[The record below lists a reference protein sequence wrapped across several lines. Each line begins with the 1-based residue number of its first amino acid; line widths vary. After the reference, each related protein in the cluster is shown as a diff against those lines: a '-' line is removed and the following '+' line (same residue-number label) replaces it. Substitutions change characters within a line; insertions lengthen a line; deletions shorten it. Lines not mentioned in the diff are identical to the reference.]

1 MEDLSFNLLN
11 QAKAIDEYCKI
22 HPSQKLIKVG
32 NQHEPF
38 CIQCVKEQREQHMND
53 LVLKGVLS
61 NYHRGFRDVLIK
73 DSIIDDEDLWKADF
87 SNYEVEK
94 GTEAENNL
102 NKARHLAGRYL
113 NRSYTANTV
122 ITGNPGVGK
131 SHLAISMLKAVNEH
145 IKPNASCLF
154 VSVNELIRLIKDSFS
169 HPDSQYTE
177 SRMVELLGKVN
188 LLVLDDLGSEAS
200 FKRESREASEYVQ
213 QVLFGVLNKRNRTI
227 ITTNLNSDELSKIY
241 NPKLLSRMY
250 KGVMKNDGII
260 KFKQTKDKRMA
271 IF

>member
-1 MEDLSFNLLN
+1 MAGLNFELLKHVKKTN
-11 QAKAIDEYCKI
+11 QYCQV
-22 HPSQKLIKVG
+22 HPDQKLLMLANHI
-32 NQHEPF
+32 PF
-38 CIQCVKEQREQHMND
+38 CPRCVEEKRRHKNNELVTIGALRSYKRGFYE
-53 LVLKGVLS
+53 VLK
-61 NYHRGFRDVLIK
+61 K
-73 DSIIDDEDLWKADF
+73 DSIIDDEDLWQASFD
-87 SNYEVEK
+87 NYEVNS
-94 GTEAENNL
+94 GTEAEANL
-102 NKARHLAGRYL
+102 NKARQIAGKYL
-113 NRSYTANTV
+113 NRDYQANTI

-131 SHLAISMLKAVNEH
+131 SHLAISMLKGVNDH

-154 VSVNELIRLIKDSFS
+154 VSINELMRLIKDSFNHS
-169 HPDSQYTE
+169 DSQFTE
-177 SRMVELLGKVN
+177 SRMVNFLGQVN

-200 FKRESREASEYVQ
+200 FKRDNREASEYVQ

-260 KFKQTKDKRMA
+260 KFKETQDKRMA

>member
-11 QAKAIDEYCKI
+11 QANLTDEYCKI
-22 HPSQKLIKVG
+22 HPNQKLVRVG
-32 NQHEPF
+32 DEHEPF
-38 CIQCVKEQREQHMND
+38 CALCVREQREQHLND

-61 NYHRGFRDVLIK
+61 NYHRGFRDVLRK
-73 DSIIDDEDLWKADF
+73 DSIVDDEDLWEASF
-87 SNYEVEK
+87 ENYEVEA
-94 GTEAENNL
+94 GSEAEVNL
-102 NKARHLAGRYL
+102 KKAKQIAYKYMDRDYQ
-113 NRSYTANTV
+113 ANTI

-131 SHLAISMLKAVNEH
+131 SHLAISMLKGVNEN

-154 VSVNELIRLIKDSFS
+154 VSVNELLRLIKDSFN
-169 HPDSQYTE
+169 HPDSYYTE
-177 SRMVELLGKVN
+177 SRMVDLLGKVS

-200 FKRESREASEYVQ
+200 FKRDSREASEYVQ

-241 NPKLLSRMY
+241 NQKLLSRMY

-260 KFKQTKDKRMA
+260 KFKETQDKRMA

>member
-1 MEDLSFNLLN
+1 KK
-11 QAKAIDEYCKI
+11 AKQIAYKYMD
-22 HPSQKLIKVG
+22 
-32 NQHEPF
+32 
-38 CIQCVKEQREQHMND
+38 R
-53 LVLKGVLS
+53 
-61 NYHRGFRDVLIK
+61 NYQ
-73 DSIIDDEDLWKADF
+73 
-87 SNYEVEK
+87 
-94 GTEAENNL
+94 
-102 NKARHLAGRYL
+102 
-113 NRSYTANTV
+113 ANTI

-131 SHLAISMLKAVNEH
+131 SHLAISMLKGVNDH

-154 VSVNELIRLIKDSFS
+154 VSVNELLRLIKDSFN
-169 HPDSQYTE
+169 HPDGYYTE
-177 SRMVELLGKVN
+177 SRMVDLLGKVS

-200 FKRESREASEYVQ
+200 FKRDNREASEYVQ

-260 KFKQTKDKRMA
+260 KFKETQDKRMA

>member
-1 MEDLSFNLLN
+1 MAGLNFELLKHVKKTN
-11 QAKAIDEYCKI
+11 QYCQV
-22 HPSQKLIKVG
+22 HPDQKLLMLANHI
-32 NQHEPF
+32 PF
-38 CIQCVKEQREQHMND
+38 CPRCVEEKRRHKNNELVTMGALRSYKRGFYE
-53 LVLKGVLS
+53 VLK
-61 NYHRGFRDVLIK
+61 K
-73 DSIIDDEDLWKADF
+73 DSIIDDDDLWQASFD
-87 SNYEVEK
+87 NYEVNS
-94 GTEAENNL
+94 GTEAEANL
-102 NKARHLAGRYL
+102 KKARQIAGKYL
-113 NRSYTANTV
+113 NRDYQANTI

-131 SHLAISMLKAVNEH
+131 SHLAISMLKGVNDH

-154 VSVNELIRLIKDSFS
+154 VSVNELLRLIKDSFN
-169 HPDSQYTE
+169 HPDGYYTE
-177 SRMVELLGKVN
+177 SRMVDLLGKVS

-200 FKRESREASEYVQ
+200 FKRDNREASEYVQ

-260 KFKQTKDKRMA
+260 KFKETQDKRMA

>member
-11 QAKAIDEYCKI
+11 QANSTDEYCKI
-22 HPSQKLIKVG
+22 HPNQKLVRVG
-32 NQHEPF
+32 NEHETF
-38 CIQCVKEQREQHMND
+38 CALCVREQREQHLND

-61 NYHRGFRDVLIK
+61 NYHRGFRDVLRK
-73 DSIIDDEDLWKADF
+73 DSIVDDEDLWEASF
-87 SNYEVEK
+87 ENYEVEA
-94 GTEAENNL
+94 GSEAEVNL
-102 NKARHLAGRYL
+102 KKAKQIAYKYMDRNYQ
-113 NRSYTANTV
+113 ANTI

-131 SHLAISMLKAVNEH
+131 SHLAISMLKGVNEN

-154 VSVNELIRLIKDSFS
+154 VSVNELLRLIKDSFN
-169 HPDSQYTE
+169 HPDGYYTE
-177 SRMVELLGKVN
+177 SRMVDLLGKVN
-188 LLVLDDLGSEAS
+188 
-200 FKRESREASEYVQ
+200 REASEYVQ

-260 KFKQTKDKRMA
+260 KFKETQDKRMA

>member
-11 QAKAIDEYCKI
+11 QANLTDEYCKI
-22 HPSQKLIKVG
+22 HTNQKLVRVG
-32 NQHEPF
+32 DEHEPF
-38 CIQCVKEQREQHMND
+38 CTLCVKEQREQHLND

-61 NYHRGFRDVLIK
+61 NYHRGFRDVLKK
-73 DSIIDDEDLWKADF
+73 DSIVDDEDLWQASFD
-87 SNYEVEK
+87 NYEVNS
-94 GTEAENNL
+94 GTEAEANL
-102 NKARHLAGRYL
+102 KKARQIAGKYL
-113 NRSYTANTV
+113 NRDYQANTI

-131 SHLAISMLKAVNEH
+131 SHLAISMLKGVNDH

-154 VSVNELIRLIKDSFS
+154 VSINELMRLIKDSFNHS
-169 HPDSQYTE
+169 DSQFTE
-177 SRMVELLGKVN
+177 SRMVNFLGQVN

-200 FKRESREASEYVQ
+200 FKRDNREASEYVQ

-260 KFKQTKDKRMA
+260 KFKETQDKRMA

>member
-1 MEDLSFNLLN
+1 MAGLNFELLKHVKKTN
-11 QAKAIDEYCKI
+11 EYCQV
-22 HPSQKLIKVG
+22 HPEQQLLALANYI
-32 NQHEPF
+32 PF
-38 CIQCVKEQREQHMND
+38 CPRCVEEKRRHKNNELVTIGALRSYKRGFYE
-53 LVLKGVLS
+53 VLK
-61 NYHRGFRDVLIK
+61 K
-73 DSIIDDEDLWKADF
+73 DSIIDDEDLWQASFD
-87 SNYEVEK
+87 NYEVNS
-94 GTEAENNL
+94 GTEAEANL
-102 NKARHLAGRYL
+102 KKAKQIAYKYMDRNYQ
-113 NRSYTANTV
+113 ANTI

-131 SHLAISMLKAVNEH
+131 SHLAISMLKGVNDN

-154 VSVNELIRLIKDSFS
+154 VSVNELLRLIKDSFN
-169 HPDSQYTE
+169 HPDSYYTE
-177 SRMVELLGKVN
+177 SRMVDLLGKVS

-200 FKRESREASEYVQ
+200 FKRDSREASEYVQ

-260 KFKQTKDKRMA
+260 KFKETQDKRMA

>member
-1 MEDLSFNLLN
+1 MAGLNFELLKHVKKTN
-11 QAKAIDEYCKI
+11 EYCQV
-22 HPSQKLIKVG
+22 HPEQQLLVLAD
-32 NQHEPF
+32 HEPF
-38 CIQCVKEQREQHMND
+38 CPRCVEENSRHKNNE
-53 LVLKGVLS
+53 LVTIGAMR
-61 NYHRGFRDVLIK
+61 NYKRGFYDVLRK
-73 DSIIDDEDLWKADF
+73 DSIIDDEDLWQASFD
-87 SNYEVEK
+87 NYEVNS
-94 GTEAENNL
+94 GTEAEANL
-102 NKARHLAGRYL
+102 KKARQIAGKYL
-113 NRSYTANTV
+113 NRDYQANTI

-131 SHLAISMLKAVNEH
+131 SHLAISMLKGVNEN

-154 VSVNELIRLIKDSFS
+154 VSVNELLRLIKGSFEHRDSY
-169 HPDSQYTE
+169 YTE
-177 SRMVELLGKVN
+177 SRMVDLLGKVS

-200 FKRESREASEYVQ
+200 FKRDNREASEYVQ

-260 KFKQTKDKRMA
+260 KFKETQDKRMA

>member
-11 QAKAIDEYCKI
+11 QANLTDEYCKI
-22 HPSQKLIKVG
+22 HPNQKLVRVG
-32 NQHEPF
+32 NEHNSF
-38 CIQCVKEQREQHMND
+38 CTLCVKEQREKHLNG

-61 NYHRGFRDVLIK
+61 NYHRGFRDVLRK
-73 DSIIDDEDLWKADF
+73 DSIVDDEDLWEASF
-87 SNYEVEK
+87 ENYEVNS
-94 GTEAENNL
+94 GTEAEANL
-102 NKARHLAGRYL
+102 KKAKQIAYKYMDRNYQ
-113 NRSYTANTV
+113 ANTI

-131 SHLAISMLKAVNEH
+131 SHLAISMLKGVNDH

-154 VSVNELIRLIKDSFS
+154 VSVNELLRLIKDSFN
-169 HPDSQYTE
+169 HPDGYYTE
-177 SRMVELLGKVN
+177 SRMVDLLGKVS

-200 FKRESREASEYVQ
+200 FKRDNREASEYVQ

-260 KFKQTKDKRMA
+260 KFKGTQDKRMA